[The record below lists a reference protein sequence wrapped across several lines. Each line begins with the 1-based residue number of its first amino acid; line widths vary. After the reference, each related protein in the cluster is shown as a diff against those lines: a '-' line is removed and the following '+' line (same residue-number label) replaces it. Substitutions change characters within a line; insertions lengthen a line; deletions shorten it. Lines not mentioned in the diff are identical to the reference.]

1 MRRKVLAVL
10 SATRTAQ
17 TLHVTLAYRKL
28 KGAQKF
34 SSPLVR
40 KFIVMHK
47 STRTATVAATQMACT
62 WDATANIANAEKLV
76 REAAAKGAQIILIQ
90 ELFESPYFCQ
100 KPNPDYL
107 QLATTVEA
115 NPAIAHF
122 QKIAK
127 ELAVVLPI
135 SFFELA
141 GRARFNSVAI
151 IDADGRNMGIYRKSH
166 IPDGPGYHE
175 KYYFNPGD
183 TGFKVWNTRY
193 AKIGVGICWDQWF
206 PECAR
211 SMALQGAELLFYP
224 TAIGTEPHDP
234 TISSRDHWQRVQQGH
249 AGANLMPLI
258 ASNRIGREDQDGYHI
273 NFYGSSFIADQFGKK
288 VAELN
293 ETETGILVH
302 KFDLDS
308 LEHIRSAWGSF
319 RDRRPNLYGAIK
331 TLDGTLES

>member
-1 MRRKVLAVL
+1 MSR
-10 SATRTAQ
+10 
-17 TLHVTLAYRKL
+17 
-28 KGAQKF
+28 
-34 SSPLVR
+34 
-40 KFIVMHK
+40 II
-47 STRTATVAATQMACT
+47 TVAATQMSCS
-62 WDATANIANAEKLV
+62 WDRAANISIAEKLV
-76 REAAAKGAQIILIQ
+76 RQSAAKGAQIILIQ
-90 ELFESPYFCQ
+90 ELFETPYFCQ
-100 KPNPDYL
+100 KPNAGFL
-107 QLATTVEA
+107 QLATTVE
-115 NPAIAHF
+115 NNLAIAHF
-122 QKIAK
+122 QKIAR
-127 ELAVVLPI
+127 ELAIVLPI

-151 IDADGRNMGIYRKSH
+151 IDADGTNLGTYRKSH

-175 KYYFNPGD
+175 KYFFNQGD
-183 TGFKVWNTRY
+183 TGFKVWNTRH

-211 SMALQGAELLFYP
+211 VMALQGAELLLYP

-258 ASNRIGREDQDGYHI
+258 ASNRIGREDQDNSYI

-293 ETETGILVH
+293 GTDEGVVTHT
-302 KFDLDS
+302 FDLDE